1 MKRFIDR
8 SGGRILVD
16 TLKNHGVDTAF
27 CVAGESYLDVLN
39 AFVDTPDINL
49 VTCRQEGGAA
59 FMAEAYGKLTQKPGI
74 CLVTRGPGACNA
86 SIGVH
91 TAMQDS
97 SPMILFVG
105 QVARDQF
112 GREAFQEIDYRQMFA
127 PPITKWAA
135 QIDQTDRIPEMVAR
149 AFRIATSGRPG
160 PVVLALPED
169 MLREVAQ
176 VPDTPPMDID
186 MAWPNRGSIEKLNTL
201 LEGSERPLA
210 ILGGNGW
217 TEASCAIFE
226 NIAETLKLPVATAF
240 RRQDSFNNKH
250 NCYIGELGTG
260 ANPDLIDRVRQSD
273 LIITIGS
280 RLSEMV
286 TQGYTMLAPP
296 VPPQTLVHIHNDPEE
311 IGKVYTAELGIVS
324 NTSTFCQM
332 WQQRMPY
339 VTENPPWL
347 TWLEKAHQDY
357 IDWTSIPERNKFKL
371 DVDNIIAELRPRLPN
386 DAIITTDAGNFSCW
400 AQRYLHYGRPGRLLA
415 PTSGAM
421 GYGLPAAIAAS
432 ITHPD
437 RIVVGMAGDGGIMMN
452 GQELATAVHTGAAP
466 IMLIFNNGIFGTIRT
481 HQEMNYPDRL
491 SATTLTNP
499 DFAKWAESFGANGF
513 SVNSNDEFVPAF
525 EAALEDRSKPNVIEC
540 RMDVEQILPNKVLS
554 EISGKPKKKKRKK

>member
-49 VTCRQEGGAA
+49 ITCRQEGGAA

-169 MLREVAQ
+169 MLREITQ

-186 MAWPNRGSIEKLNTL
+186 MAWPNRGSIEKLNSL

-210 ILGGNGW
+210 ILGGSGW

-226 NIAETLKLPVATAF
+226 NIAENLKLPVATAF

-260 ANPDLIDRVRQSD
+260 ANPALVDRVRQSD
-273 LIITIGS
+273 LVITIGS

-339 VTENPPWL
+339 VTETPPWL
-347 TWLEKAHQDY
+347 KWLEDAHQDY
-357 IDWTSIPERNKFKL
+357 IDWTSITEREKFKL
-371 DVDNIIAELRPRLPN
+371 DVDNIIAELRPRLPQ

-432 ITHPD
+432 IAHPD

-452 GQELATAVHTGAAP
+452 GQELATAVHAGAAP

-481 HQEMNYPDRL
+481 HQEINYPGRL

-513 SVNSNDEFVPAF
+513 AVSSNDEFAPAF
-525 EAALEDRSKPNVIEC
+525 EAALNDRSKPSVIEC

-554 EISGKPKKKKRKK
+554 EISGKPKKKKRK